1 MEISTGYDE
10 IVSGVRRHNE
20 KISLDW
26 IKRKL
31 MLINDCYIDRFC
43 YSFGPTT
50 GRLHEIEQ
58 GIKILIDQIENFEE
72 GECNR

>member
-1 MEISTGYDE
+1 METTKSYADTMHD
-10 IVSGVRRHNE
+10 VRRHNE

-31 MLINDCYIDRFC
+31 MLINDCYIDRFA
-43 YSFGPTT
+43 YSFGPAT
-50 GRLHEIEQ
+50 GALQEIEQ

-72 GECNR
+72 TECN